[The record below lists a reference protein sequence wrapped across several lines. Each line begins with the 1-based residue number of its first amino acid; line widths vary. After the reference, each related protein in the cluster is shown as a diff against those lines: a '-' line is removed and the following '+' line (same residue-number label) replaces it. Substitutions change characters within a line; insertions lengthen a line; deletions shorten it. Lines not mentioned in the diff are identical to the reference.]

1 MRKLKICSL
10 QEIKILPSYRHA
22 FKCNNC
28 SQDSELRTD
37 KSYKTRIQGL
47 KKFIESTTSYLK
59 RNYPTV
65 LFLSAV
71 TIYILIIIA
80 PTFKFPSLLP
90 LSSSKISYEEYLN
103 PITPNESEN
112 FHEQI
117 LISEKFKENTIK
129 PNEVE
134 NLHEP
139 ILNSIKFKENP
150 IEPNKVENFDEPIE
164 NKFSEPKHCELF
176 KKISNIKDKLEYAAK
191 NFGLSLKLEKLSEF
205 FEAGYCKFFVGI
217 IEKKLIKISLDNKQ
231 RFVDID
237 EVYQW
242 LVSPDNRYFIY
253 TTPKASLHVVN
264 LLTLSSER
272 LHRTY
277 LSIFTNSFISVS
289 SDSRLLYFS
298 QGSYSP
304 INVYSLWTLEEKG
317 KFDRIY
323 QRIVKFNAISTN
335 LLAVRT
341 EKNLKVFRLPETSP
355 IFEITTSEEVGLLD
369 DHHQKFRDLLS

>member
-150 IEPNKVENFDEPIE
+150 IKPNKAENFDEPILNSVKFKENPIEPNKVENFDEPIE

-176 KKISNIKDKLEYAAK
+176 KKISNIKDQ
-191 NFGLSLKLEKLSEF
+191 
-205 FEAGYCKFFVGI
+205 I
-217 IEKKLIKISLDNKQ
+217 
-231 RFVDID
+231 
-237 EVYQW
+237 
-242 LVSPDNRYFIY
+242 
-253 TTPKASLHVVN
+253 
-264 LLTLSSER
+264 
-272 LHRTY
+272 
-277 LSIFTNSFISVS
+277 
-289 SDSRLLYFS
+289 
-298 QGSYSP
+298 
-304 INVYSLWTLEEKG
+304 
-317 KFDRIY
+317 
-323 QRIVKFNAISTN
+323 
-335 LLAVRT
+335 
-341 EKNLKVFRLPETSP
+341 
-355 IFEITTSEEVGLLD
+355 IFEQD
-369 DHHQKFRDLLS
+369 D